1 MSKNKNLESL
11 KDKIFKRV
19 GIPVGEWTV
28 LATVESFGIREIDA
42 KTDYGYDSLM
52 ELASAVETA
61 ILKEASTKDNVQE
74 QKESKFSSTRQV
86 NAYMNAPLT
95 WFFKYYSA
103 GLLQLFPILI
113 QVVAI
118 IYFNYSLWTY
128 LDFNRYQS
136 TAVVLGVILGFIL
149 SAGFVQVIGRQSFFY
164 WQHKKYTQASHII
177 YSFLKLSVKGILLA
191 LVVLAAINF
200 FFNLY
205 TQRFLLVL
213 LMYAFLVGLL
223 LVTLAP
229 FHPLR
234 KRWVISVSILIA
246 TLFALFLLK
255 KTTLHI
261 YFTHWVSITLAIVIN
276 MLFLGYFI
284 KNKKKQDT
292 EESSKPRRLMVAY
305 KTYRYFFYG
314 ILIFV
319 FFFIDRLLAWSVNT
333 QLESSFIF
341 TYEKNYEIGMDL
353 AILMFFSLSGVL
365 EYAISTF
372 SRLLDKRQKVL
383 TVGQIET
390 FNTSFIKLYRRHL
403 LVFFITSII
412 SVGLIYLII
421 TEDWGYLE
429 NFGVE
434 VPALSIYV
442 CVFGVI
448 GYFFL
453 TWGMMNVLYM
463 FTMNRAKEGLNA
475 LIIAV
480 LVNFSTGFLFS
491 RIISYEYS
499 VLGLLLGSIVFMV
512 LTTRSV
518 KRFFKKMDYYY
529 YAAY

>member
-28 LATVESFGIREIDA
+28 LATIESFGIREIDA
-42 KTDYGYDSLM
+42 QTDYGYDSLI
-52 ELASAVETA
+52 ELANAIETT
-61 ILKEASTKDNVQE
+61 ILKEASTVADVEEKKV
-74 QKESKFSSTRQV
+74 SKFSSSRQV

-95 WFFKYYSA
+95 WFFKYYTA
-103 GLLQLFPILI
+103 GLLQLFPIII

-136 TAVVLGVILGFIL
+136 TAVVLGVILGFIV

-164 WQHKKYTQASHII
+164 WQHKKYTKASHII
-177 YSFLKLSVKGILLA
+177 YSFLKLSVKGIVLVLL
-191 LVVLAAINF
+191 VLAAVNF

-246 TLFALFLLK
+246 TLVALFLLK
-255 KTTLHI
+255 KTTLHV
-261 YFTHWVSITLAIVIN
+261 YFTHWLSIALAIVIN
-276 MLFLGYFI
+276 MSFLGYFI
-284 KNKKKQDT
+284 KKKKKQDT
-292 EESSKPRRLMVAY
+292 DEPSIPGKLMVAY

-319 FFFIDRLLAWSVNT
+319 FFFIDRLLAWSVNS
-333 QLESSFIF
+333 QLNSNFIF

-353 AILMFFSLSGVL
+353 AILMFFSLTGVL
-365 EYAISTF
+365 EYAISTY

-383 TVGQIET
+383 TVGQIQT
-390 FNTSFIKLYRRHL
+390 FNDSFLKLYKKHL
-403 LVFFITSII
+403 IVFFVTSII
-412 SVGLIYLII
+412 AMSLIYLII
-421 TEDWGYLE
+421 TQDWGYLE

-434 VPALSIYV
+434 VPMLSIYV
-442 CVFGVI
+442 CIFGVI

-475 LIIAV
+475 LVIAV

-499 VLGLLLGSIVFMV
+499 VIGLLLGSIVFMV

-518 KRFFKKMDYYY
+518 RAFFKKMDYYY